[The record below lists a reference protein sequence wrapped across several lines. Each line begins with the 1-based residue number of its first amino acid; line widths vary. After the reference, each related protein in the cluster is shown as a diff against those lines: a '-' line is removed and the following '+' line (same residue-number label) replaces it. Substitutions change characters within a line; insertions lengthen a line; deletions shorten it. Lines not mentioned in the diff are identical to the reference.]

1 MKDSQALQ
9 VQPGSADAALVE
21 QQARFDVLVR
31 DVAHWRERLA
41 EWEERMVRFDQRV
54 EPVRRELHSAWRQW
68 VLALDVASLQPGLSR
83 AERGQLGELLRDA
96 ATALLEVE
104 GADAEIASVLGRHQ
118 ADAVA
123 QVDSGGNA
131 EPDATPD
138 WEATAAAAA
147 AQREQRAASRRAA
160 KARERH
166 AAAAQ
171 DASQSVREVYRKL
184 ASALHPDREPEPQQR
199 QRKTALMQQANQ
211 AHAEGNL
218 LALLELQVQAEQL
231 DMAQLAPTDQRRL
244 EHFVAV
250 LQDQLARLQAETRA
264 LESAFREMAGL
275 PAGSGLQ
282 PRKAD
287 RVISSEAQRLRE
299 ELLLLRQQTRLLL
312 DVEATREWLR
322 ELRRA

>member
-1 MKDSQALQ
+1 MKDPQALQ

-68 VLALDVASLQPGLSR
+68 VLASLQPGLSR

-118 ADAVA
+118 ADPVP
-123 QVDSGGNA
+123 QVDSGGDA
-131 EPDATPD
+131 QPDATPD

-171 DASQSVREVYRKL
+171 DASQSVRDVYRKL
-184 ASALHPDREPEPQQR
+184 ASALHPDREPDPQQR

-211 AHAEGNL
+211 ANAEGNL

-231 DMAQLAPTDQRRL
+231 DMAQLAPTDRRRL

-250 LQDQLARLQAETRA
+250 LQDQLAQLQAETRA